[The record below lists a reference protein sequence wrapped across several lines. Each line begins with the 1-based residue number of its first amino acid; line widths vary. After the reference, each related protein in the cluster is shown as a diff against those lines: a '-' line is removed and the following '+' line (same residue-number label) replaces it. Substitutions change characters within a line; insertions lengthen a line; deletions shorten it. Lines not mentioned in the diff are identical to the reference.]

1 MPDPQKPKIILPE
14 YNPKPT
20 KDEWKW
26 VFDQLIEEYQKEY
39 IDDTEAKIKK
49 AKENKA
55 INEKNAQIDQLIDK
69 IYKLESVLG
78 DRFEQYRKIVEWLER
93 EVKIDN
99 PDWPFTPLD
108 DSVDALQS
116 DLDNKYKPALEK
128 LKAIAADC
136 PFE

>member
-1 MPDPQKPKIILPE
+1 MPINPTS

-20 KDEWKW
+20 KDDWKW
-26 VFDQLIEEYQKEY
+26 VFDQLIKEYQKEY
-39 IDDTEAKIKK
+39 IDGTEAKIKK

-55 INEKNAQIDQLIDK
+55 INEKNAKTDQLIDG

-78 DRFEQYRKIVEWLER
+78 NRFEQYRKPVEWLER

-99 PDWPFTPLD
+99 PDWPFTPLN
-108 DSVDALQS
+108 DSVDTLQN

-128 LKAIAADC
+128 LKAVATDC

>member
-14 YNPKPT
+14 YNPEPT
-20 KDEWKW
+20 KDDWKW
-26 VFDQLIEEYQKEY
+26 VFDRLIEEYQKEY
-39 IDDTEAKIKK
+39 IDGTEAKIKK

-55 INEKNAQIDQLIDK
+55 INEKNAQVDQLIDG
-69 IYKLESVLG
+69 IYKLKSTLG
-78 DRFEQYRKIVEWLER
+78 NRFEQYRKPVEWLKR

-108 DSVDALQS
+108 DSINTLQS

>member
-1 MPDPQKPKIILPE
+1 MPDPQKPKINLPE
-14 YNPKPT
+14 YDPKPA
-20 KDEWKW
+20 KADWGW
-26 VFDQLIEEYQKEY
+26 VFNQLIKEYQKEY
-39 IDDTEAKIKK
+39 IDSTEAKIKK

-55 INEKNAQIDQLIDK
+55 INEKNAQIDQLIDG
-69 IYKLESVLG
+69 IYGLESVLG
-78 DRFEQYRKIVEWLER
+78 DRFERYRKPVEWLKR

-128 LKAIAADC
+128 LKAIAANC

>member
-1 MPDPQKPKIILPE
+1 MPDPQKPKIALPE
-14 YNPKPT
+14 YNPEPT

-26 VFDQLIEEYQKEY
+26 VFDQLIKEYQKEY
-39 IDDTEAKIKK
+39 IDGTEAKIKK

-55 INEKNAQIDQLIDK
+55 INEKNAQVDQLIDG
-69 IYKLESVLG
+69 IYGLESVLG
-78 DRFEQYRKIVEWLER
+78 DRFEQYRKPVEWLKR

-128 LKAIAADC
+128 LKAITANC

>member
-1 MPDPQKPKIILPE
+1 MPDPQKPKVVLPE
-14 YNPKPT
+14 YDPEPT
-20 KDEWKW
+20 KDDWKW
-26 VFDQLIEEYQKEY
+26 VFDQLIKEYQKEY
-39 IDDTEAKIKK
+39 IDGTEAKIKK
-49 AKENKA
+49 AKKNKA
-55 INEKNAQIDQLIDK
+55 INEKNAKTDQLIDG

-78 DRFEQYRKIVEWLER
+78 SEFKQYRKPVEWLKR

-108 DSVDALQS
+108 DSVDTLQS

-128 LKAIAADC
+128 LKAIATDC

>member
-1 MPDPQKPKIILPE
+1 MPDPQKPKVTLPKYDPE
-14 YNPKPT
+14 PT
-20 KDEWKW
+20 KDDWKW
-26 VFDQLIEEYQKEY
+26 VFDQLVKEYQKEY
-39 IDDTEAKIKK
+39 IDGIEAKIKK
-49 AKENKA
+49 AKENKV
-55 INEKNAQIDQLIDK
+55 INEKNAKIDQLIDG
-69 IYKLESVLG
+69 IYKLESVFG
-78 DRFEQYRKIVEWLER
+78 NRFEQYRKPVEWLKR

-108 DSVDALQS
+108 DPVDTLQS

>member
-1 MPDPQKPKIILPE
+1 MPDPQKPKVALPKYDPE
-14 YNPKPT
+14 PT
-20 KDEWKW
+20 KADWKW
-26 VFDQLIEEYQKEY
+26 AFDQLTKEYQKEY
-39 IDDTEAKIKK
+39 IDGTEAKIKK

-55 INEKNAQIDQLIDK
+55 INEKNAKVNQLVDGV
-69 IYKLESVLG
+69 YKLESVLG
-78 DRFEQYRKIVEWLER
+78 SRFEQYRKPVEWLER

-108 DSVDALQS
+108 DSVNTLQS